1 MEDKEHGMY
10 FHIDPKVITA
20 QNCGGREFLR
30 EQINAHISTI
40 NCLREIINSCVEN
53 YEIEN
58 LKPCLMKF
66 RSSVA
71 ELNVS
76 SLNGI
81 IDDLISDADN
91 EEPKEML
98 STRMKDFLLICE
110 LVLIDL
116 SALKKNEGIAD

>member
-1 MEDKEHGMY
+1 
-10 FHIDPKVITA
+10 
-20 QNCGGREFLR
+20 
-30 EQINAHISTI
+30 
-40 NCLREIINSCVEN
+40 
-53 YEIEN
+53 
-58 LKPCLMKF
+58 MKF